1 MFGLV
6 WRRKYEGGWVMEP
19 GEGHASWNHPLPHGR
34 PFSAKMPV
42 DRMQRAELFWLRQMQ
57 KNQKEG
63 EMGRVLQPNIPRF
76 ESHLCHLLPILLLG
90 KSLHFHK
97 PQFSPLKKDT
107 VTLFRQ
113 R

>member
-1 MFGLV
+1 
-6 WRRKYEGGWVMEP
+6 
-19 GEGHASWNHPLPHGR
+19 
-34 PFSAKMPV
+34 MPV

-57 KNQKEG
+57 KNQKG

-76 ESHLCHLLPILLLG
+76 ESRLYHLLPILLLG

-113 R
+113 RLLAIVIIRDK

>member
-1 MFGLV
+1 
-6 WRRKYEGGWVMEP
+6 MEP
-19 GEGHASWNHPLPHGR
+19 GEGHASWNHLLPLGR

-57 KNQKEG
+57 KNQKG

-76 ESHLCHLLPILLLG
+76 ESRLYHLLPILLLG

-107 VTLFRQ
+107 ITLFRQ
-113 R
+113 RLLAIVIIRDK